1 MSRAPA
7 RRIVGVAVAALV
19 LAGCA
24 LRSDVRRVE
33 TEVAVMREDQ
43 MRQDSIRSRQLNEI
57 IRLQQR
63 LIDSLAATRVAVSTL
78 RGDVANDLYGV
89 QQQLVQLQ
97 ELTGQSQRRLGELRT
112 QLERRGE
119 QLTQPGAGPAPA
131 GGAPSG
137 QPADAGAAAPSAD
150 QMYETSLGQLRRG
163 SAGTARSGF
172 RELLR
177 AYPNAEQAPDAIYYI
192 WQSFEGENADSAL
205 AYYDQVGR
213 SYPQSP
219 RAASALYH
227 VGLLRERA
235 RDTAGAREAFQKV
248 VQTYPASDEA
258 ALARDRLKA
267 LGR

>member
-1 MSRAPA
+1 M
-7 RRIVGVAVAALV
+7 RRIFAVAVSALV

-57 IRLQQR
+57 IRLQQG
-63 LIDSLAATRVAVSTL
+63 LMDSLAATKVAVSTL

-119 QLTQPGAGPAPA
+119 QLAQPNEPGAAPGSAPGTPGNTPA
-131 GGAPSG
+131 GP
-137 QPADAGAAAPSAD
+137 AAAPSAE

-177 AYPNAEQAPDAIYYI
+177 AYPNAEQVPDALYYI
-192 WQSFEGENADSAL
+192 GQSFEGENADSAL

-235 RDTAGAREAFQKV
+235 RDTAGAREAFQRV

>member
-1 MSRAPA
+1 M
-7 RRIVGVAVAALV
+7 RRTFAVAVSALV

-63 LIDSLAATRVAVSTL
+63 LVDSLAATRLAVSTL

-119 QLTQPGAGPAPA
+119 QLSQPAGTPPA
-131 GGAPSG
+131 GGAPAG
-137 QPADAGAAAPSAD
+137 QPAGPSAAPSAD

-177 AYPNAEQAPDAIYYI
+177 AYPNAEQVPDALYYI
-192 WQSFEGENADSAL
+192 GQSFEGENADSAL
-205 AYYDQVGR
+205 SYYDQVGR

-235 RDTAGAREAFQKV
+235 RDTAGAREAFQRV